1 MDAPFV
7 KLIQREKQPEKKND
21 LTNIPTSITGGVRV
35 GFLVSVEKN
44 GQIVVDYPDNTVR
57 PLRARSI
64 INLTMIDENKEI
76 LLTFE
81 NGNPQLPIIIG
92 LIQKQPVITETSKEV
107 LLYREKVKDISIDG
121 ERIIFDAKKEI
132 VLRCGEGSVKIR
144 KDGKIIIKG
153 TNLVS
158 RAKATNKIKGA
169 AVNIN

>member
-1 MDAPFV
+1 MNRPFT
-7 KLIQREKQPEKKND
+7 KLIHKEKQPEEQND
-21 LTNIPTSITGGVRV
+21 IINLPRGAIDGVRV
-35 GFLVSVEKN
+35 GLLVSVEKN
-44 GQIVVDYPDNTVR
+44 GQIVVDYPDNPVR
-57 PLRARSI
+57 PLPARSI
-64 INLTMIDENKEI
+64 LTLTMADESKEI

-92 LIQKQPVITETSKEV
+92 LIQKQPVITETLKEV
-107 LLYREKVKDISIDG
+107 LLNRENVKDISLDG

-132 VLRCGEGSVKIR
+132 VLRCGEGSVIIR

>member
-1 MDAPFV
+1 MAD
-7 KLIQREKQPEKKND
+7 K
-21 LTNIPTSITGGVRV
+21 S
-35 GFLVSVEKN
+35 
-44 GQIVVDYPDNTVR
+44 
-57 PLRARSI
+57 
-64 INLTMIDENKEI
+64 KEI

-92 LIQKQPVITETSKEV
+92 LIQMQPVITETLKEV
-107 LLYREKVKDISIDG
+107 LLNRENVKDISLDG

-144 KDGKIIIKG
+144 QDGKIIVKG
-153 TNLVS
+153 TNIVS

>member
-1 MDAPFV
+1 MNRPFT
-7 KLIQREKQPEKKND
+7 KLIHREKQPEEQND
-21 LTNIPTSITGGVRV
+21 IINLPRGAIDGVRV
-35 GFLVSVEKN
+35 GSLVSVEKN
-44 GQIVVDYPDNTVR
+44 GQIVVDYPDNPVR

-64 INLTMIDENKEI
+64 INLTMADESKEI

-107 LLYREKVKDISIDG
+107 LLNRENVKDLSIDG
-121 ERIIFDAKKEI
+121 ERIIFDAKEEI

-153 TNLVS
+153 INLVS
-158 RAKATNKIKGA
+158 RAKAINKIKGA

>member
-1 MDAPFV
+1 MNRPFA
-7 KLIQREKQPEKKND
+7 KLIHREKQSEEQNEI
-21 LTNIPTSITGGVRV
+21 NIPRGTIDGVLV
-35 GFLVSVEKN
+35 GLLISVEKN
-44 GQIVVDYPDNTVR
+44 GQIVVDYPENPHR

-64 INLTMIDENKEI
+64 INLTKADENEEI

-81 NGNPQLPIIIG
+81 NGNPELPIITG

-107 LLYREKVKDISIDG
+107 LLNRENVKDITIDG
-121 ERIIFDAKKEI
+121 ERIIFDARKEI